1 MRTPYIAR
9 ELVFVPNA
17 FCNFGCKYCY
27 LGELT
32 DTKESTQD
40 MDKSFRRIAARLKEQ
55 GVLISKVILHGAEL
69 TSAPLEDVQNYCNP
83 FGITEQKITLGLSLL
98 HQML

>member
-1 MRTPYIAR
+1 MKTPYIAR

-27 LGELT
+27 LGQLT
-32 DTKESTQD
+32 NTKENTQD
-40 MDKSFRRIAARLKEQ
+40 MEESFKKIAARLKEQ

-69 TSAPLEDVQNYCNP
+69 TSAPLEDVQK
-83 FGITEQKITLGLSLL
+83 T
-98 HQML
+98 